1 MGAASSRA
9 GGVDIDNPFPLDEG
23 HNSNLDVLSM
33 IAARIL
39 NTGDIYKLDN
49 LTNPGE
55 CGNYAVFL
63 RDKIEQ
69 TLLPFVTEVDMTGKH
84 GPNKTQK
91 EILYQSSSVSIPE
104 VGARKDICTE
114 LATTMITVV
123 SIVVASLASIQ
134 VKSSSREAQFTN
146 NQKGGS
152 YNAIFQ
158 WLQQSGFVTVPPS
171 VNAPFELSTP
181 GDTSAKETRDRIFIS
196 LSSTNSLTSTYG
208 TVYARE
214 RKSPPDTPFPVGASF
229 NIEIFDPID
238 LPTATQGL
246 SVLPL
251 RILDSSRDTWLAG
264 VLFQNFFITF
274 VKRTQR
280 PNHIVPLIAN
290 LFRRFRDGV
299 AAAKTPFDES
309 KAELHAANQVLTTY
323 ISSGFN
329 PGVIAATLNPFF
341 TALGHPFLSS
351 SAGGIIRGQ
360 GGIMGIGGQG
370 LGGQGFGGQGL
381 GGQGL
386 GGQGLG
392 GLQGFGG
399 QGLGLQGQGLGGWGG
414 NKGGWGGQGL
424 GGQGLGG
431 QAWAQLQGLPG
442 PGARIGGIPGGT
454 YVIPYVAS
462 QRLTTWLSSFKSL
475 LPKESSPAAVRA
487 SILAREVTKD
497 RNVAPGICTDDYFK
511 ETSLAKVMP
520 WLTLQLLFIDD
531 ITKLTAAPSPAIFG
545 PDWPTFI
552 SNLAAVYTTA
562 NVTPKIQGPAGPVFL
577 DTLSFKGSVTVEGKD
592 CKTLT
597 SKLVVGYKEVKDGLL
612 AIHGAY
618 MRHCN
623 AVFQLISKLVVTLQ
637 DGPNQFVRLH
647 PNVVKSDS
655 KAYVNGVRAE
665 ARKLISEFYLEIER
679 LYVNTI
685 QNMKVK

>member
-1 MGAASSRA
+1 MGAAASSRA

-84 GPNKTQK
+84 GSIKTQK
-91 EILYQSSSVSIPE
+91 EILYQSSTVSIPE
-104 VGARKDICTE
+104 AGARKDICSE

-134 VKSSSREAQFTN
+134 VKTTSREAQFTN

-158 WLQQSGFVTVPPS
+158 WLQQFGFVSTPPA
-171 VNAPFELSTP
+171 VNTPFELITP
-181 GDTSAKETRDRIFIS
+181 GDTSAKQTRDRVFLS

-208 TVYARE
+208 TVYARA
-214 RKSPPDTPFPVGASF
+214 RQDDAAFPVGASF
-229 NIEIFDPID
+229 DIELFDPIE

-246 SVLPL
+246 SVLPF
-251 RILDSSRDTWLAG
+251 RVMDSSRDTWLAG

-274 VKRTQR
+274 VKRTQVG
-280 PNHIVPLIAN
+280 NHIVDLIAN
-290 LFRRFRDGV
+290 LFRRVRDGAGAV
-299 AAAKTPFDES
+299 KMPFDES
-309 KAELHAANQVLTTY
+309 KAELHGANQILDNY
-323 ISSGFN
+323 IRTGHN
-329 PGVIAATLNPFF
+329 PGVILAAINPYF
-341 TALGHPFLSS
+341 TSKGHPFLSS

-370 LGGQGFGGQGL
+370 LGVQGLGGLGVQGLGVQGL

-386 GGQGLG
+386 GGQE
-392 GLQGFGG
+392 FGIG
-399 QGLGLQGQGLGGWGG
+399 QR
-414 NKGGWGGQGL
+414 L
-424 GGQGLGG
+424 GGQVGRLG
-431 QAWAQLQGLPG
+431 WAPLQGLPG

-454 YVIPYVAS
+454 YVIPYAAT
-462 QRLTTWLSSFKSL
+462 QRLTAWLSSFRTL

-487 SILAREVTKD
+487 AILAREVTSD

-511 ETSLAKVMP
+511 ESSLAKVLP

-531 ITKLTAAPSPAIFG
+531 ITKLTATASPTVFTSNE
-545 PDWPTFI
+545 WPTFLN
-552 SNLAAVYTTA
+552 NLAAVYTTG
-562 NVTPKIQGPAGPVFL
+562 NVTPKIQGPQGAVFL
-577 DTLSFKGSVTVEGKD
+577 DALSFKGSVTVAGKD

-685 QNMKVK
+685 QNMKPK